1 MPKMTYAY
9 GQVRNPSSGHIMMEM
24 ESNVMI
30 LSRKTIRVDRWVNKT
45 SDFALETAVCF
56 PFRRQSALFVFFKH
70 DHSQSPNHNYLFLF
84 ATVTTKGPN
93 SCNHDKEGPQILG
106 P

>member
-30 LSRKTIRVDRWVNKT
+30 LSGKTIRVDRWVNKT
-45 SDFALETAVCF
+45 SDFALETAVCEDNLHC
-56 PFRRQSALFVFFKH
+56 LFFLSMTTVNLLTTIICFFLR
-70 DHSQSPNHNYLFLF
+70 P
-84 ATVTTKGPN
+84 
-93 SCNHDKEGPQILG
+93 
-106 P
+106 